1 MLQFDEYKVK
11 LNNLAPALEELGQA
25 LDLES
30 AERELD
36 MLQAESAADGFW
48 DNLAKAQK
56 VQQRIKNLQD
66 KVDGQKK
73 RQSQWDDMMA
83 MCEMGNE
90 FEDESLLPELEE
102 SFQTL
107 EHEMEEARL
116 ATLLTG
122 EYDSSNVILTIHPGA
137 GGTEAQDWAQMLYR
151 MYTRWTERHGFTYQI
166 MDYQEGDEAG
176 IKSATIMIEG
186 ENAYGYLRGEHG
198 VHRLVRVSP
207 FDANA
212 RRQTSFASVEVMPD
226 LPEDVEVEIRPEDIE
241 MQVYR
246 ASGAGGQHVNKTSS
260 AVRLI
265 HKPTGIVVSCQEER
279 SQLQNRAKCMAMLA
293 SKLYE
298 AERERVEGA
307 ITSERRAQVG
317 SGMRNERI
325 RTYNFPQNRVT
336 DHRLTGENKN
346 FNIDTVMNGDLD
358 PIIDALTMQEQ
369 AEKLRESTEG

>member
-1 MLQFDEYKVK
+1 MFPGLPGVFTRESEDPMLQFDEYKVK

-166 MDYQEGDEAG
+166 TGLSG
-176 IKSATIMIEG
+176 G
-186 ENAYGYLRGEHG
+186 RRGGHQVGHHHDRGRE
-198 VHRLVRVSP
+198 RLWLPPGR
-207 FDANA
+207 A
-212 RRQTSFASVEVMPD
+212 RRP
-226 LPEDVEVEIRPEDIE
+226 PP
-241 MQVYR
+241 
-246 ASGAGGQHVNKTSS
+246 GAGVP
-260 AVRLI
+260 L
-265 HKPTGIVVSCQEER
+265 
-279 SQLQNRAKCMAMLA
+279 
-293 SKLYE
+293 
-298 AERERVEGA
+298 
-307 ITSERRAQVG
+307 
-317 SGMRNERI
+317 
-325 RTYNFPQNRVT
+325 
-336 DHRLTGENKN
+336 
-346 FNIDTVMNGDLD
+346 
-358 PIIDALTMQEQ
+358 
-369 AEKLRESTEG
+369 

>member
-1 MLQFDEYKVK
+1 MLQFDEYKVR
-11 LNNLAPALEELGQA
+11 LNNLAPVLEELGQA

-36 MLQAESAADGFW
+36 MLQAESASDGFW
-48 DNLAKAQK
+48 NNLEKAQK
-56 VQQRIKNLQD
+56 VQQRIKTLQH
-66 KVDGQKK
+66 KVDSQHK
-73 RQSQWDDMMA
+73 RKQHWDDLMA
-83 MCEMGNE
+83 LCEMGNE
-90 FEDESLLPELEE
+90 FEDESLIPELEE
-102 SFQTL
+102 GFAQL
-107 EHEMEEARL
+107 ETEMEEARL
-116 ATLLTG
+116 QTLLTG

-166 MDYQEGDEAG
+166 MDYQDGDEAG

-226 LPEDVEVEIRPEDIE
+226 LPEDVEIEIRPEDIE

-265 HKPTGIVVSCQEER
+265 HTPTGIVVASQQER
-279 SQLQNRAKCMAMLA
+279 SQFQNKDNCMKMLRAKLVELQMQE
-293 SKLYE
+293 K
-298 AERERVEGA
+298 AEKISDLKGVRPEGGPAEDRVGQPDPLLRLHALSAGEG
-307 ITSERRAQVG
+307 Q
-317 SGMRNERI
+317 
-325 RTYNFPQNRVT
+325 P
-336 DHRLTGENKN
+336 HRL
-346 FNIDTVMNGDLD
+346 
-358 PIIDALTMQEQ
+358 
-369 AEKLRESTEG
+369 